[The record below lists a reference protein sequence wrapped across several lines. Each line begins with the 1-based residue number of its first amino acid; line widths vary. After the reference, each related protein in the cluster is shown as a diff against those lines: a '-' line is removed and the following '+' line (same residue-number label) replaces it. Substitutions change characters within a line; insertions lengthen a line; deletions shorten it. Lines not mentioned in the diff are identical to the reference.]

1 MTMNSQTKILL
12 LIGATVLL
20 IFLLYKG
27 SSSTP
32 NQENFTAEDNMRDN
46 NLPENIVEQ
55 IDTEYISRDEQR
67 SMDAVSGTDSQ
78 FENNSDSKNGSM
90 PIPQEEMIKH
100 FPQKDYST
108 STSNWFQRKVN
119 GRDKAIPGQYK
130 RSSYNGA
137 RRGDLGPSDWGMYF
151 DNTNNVIGNAE
162 TGDNDKFLPIDE
174 TNSKFAVFKDNGNN
188 RPKCGSNQDCSPED
202 LFDVDKYLPQEVN
215 DDWFEVTPEPISVK
229 NRHLINITKPV
240 GINTIG
246 TSLKN
251 ASWDLRGSPA
261 CPKFVVSPWLQ
272 SSIEPDTNIK
282 PLY

>member
-27 SSSTP
+27 SSTATP
-32 NQENFTAEDNMRDN
+32 SQENFTAEEN
-46 NLPENIVEQ
+46 NLPENIEE
-55 IDTEYISRDEQR
+55 IIESELMESREEQR
-67 SMDAVSGTDSQ
+67 SMEAVPGTESQVETNSGESR
-78 FENNSDSKNGSM
+78 NGSM
-90 PIPQEEMIKH
+90 PIPPEEMIKH
-100 FPQKDYST
+100 FPNKDYST

-137 RRGDLGPSDWGMYF
+137 RRGDLGPSDWGNYF

-162 TGDNDKFLPIDE
+162 TGDNDNFLPIDE
-174 TNSKFAVFKDNGNN
+174 TNSKFAVFKDNGNK
-188 RPKCGSNQDCSPED
+188 RPTCGSNQDCSPED
-202 LFDVDKYLPQEVN
+202 LFDVDKYLPQEIN